1 MTTPRRGVLFHFT
14 HVSNL
19 ASIARDGLCCD
30 SEVEDSGG
38 PITEVGNQDIKER
51 RRQRRVPIPP
61 GGVVADYVPFYFA
74 ARSPMLYAVHRGNV
88 PTYDGGQNEIV
99 YLVTNIDSL
108 GQHGLQFVFTDRNA
122 ALGHVVEFGS
132 DPAELDEF
140 VGWKLMEARM
150 WSNTAQDPD
159 RRDRR
164 MAELL
169 VYRHVP
175 WSAIT
180 EVAART
186 KEIAERA
193 SEALASVGVKTPVV
207 VKSGWYF

>member
-1 MTTPRRGVLFHFT
+1 MTTPRRGLLFHFT

-19 ASIARDGLCCD
+19 ASIAQNGLRCD
-30 SEVEDSGG
+30 SEVEHSGG
-38 PITEVGNQDIKER
+38 PVTEVGNQDIKEW

-74 ARSPMLYAVHRGNV
+74 ARSPMLYAIHRGNV

-99 YLVTNIDSL
+99 YLVANIHTL

-140 VGWKLMEARM
+140 VDWKLMEARM

-169 VYRHVP
+169 VYRRVP